1 MRIKINV
8 IITFSLLILAWS
20 CHSPEAR
27 QQKDGH
33 AGQQDTEITDQQN
46 AERADSMKAEY
57 SREGKEIAE
66 ASFKALSGQL
76 KKAMEEG
83 GVRNAVEYCNFMANP
98 LIDSLSRAHQARIR
112 RTSFH
117 ARNPGNKPNPKEKD
131 ILAFY
136 HTKHNNEEPLA
147 PLVVTYH
154 DGSTVFYA
162 PIVIPGPLCLTCHG
176 DPGKTISSQDYDY
189 IRLLY
194 PDDDAIGYKTGDLRG
209 MWSISLNVEDVI
221 KP

>member
-1 MRIKINV
+1 MMKNQ
-8 IITFSLLILAWS
+8 IIALISFPLLILAWS
-20 CHSPEAR
+20 CQSPEAR

-33 AGQQDTEITDQQN
+33 ASSQDTEITDKQN
-46 AERADSMKAEY
+46 AEGADSINAEY
-57 SREGKEIAE
+57 SQKGKEIAE

-76 KKAMEEG
+76 KGAMEKG

-98 LIDSLSRAHQARIR
+98 LIDSLSQAHQAQIR

-117 ARNPGNKPNPKEKD
+117 ARNPGNKPSPNEKD
-131 ILAFY
+131 ILAFF
-136 HTKHNNEEPLA
+136 HTKYNNKEPLA
-147 PLVVTYH
+147 PMVIIYH

-176 DPGKTISSQDYDY
+176 DPEKTISSQDYDY
-189 IRLLY
+189 IRSLY

-209 MWSISLNVEDVI
+209 MWSITLNVED
-221 KP
+221 

>member
-1 MRIKINV
+1 MKNQFIALIS
-8 IITFSLLILAWS
+8 FSLLIMAWS

-33 AGQQDTEITDQQN
+33 AGSQDAEII
-46 AERADSMKAEY
+46 
-57 SREGKEIAE
+57 GKQIAE

-112 RTSFH
+112 RTSVH

-176 DPGKTISSQDYDY
+176 DPGKTVSSQDYDY
-189 IRLLY
+189 IRSLY